1 MQHVVYLDMDMKLGI
16 IRGDLSKTFIAR
28 ENEIY
33 ADSKDKEKKKKH
45 TKILKK
51 KSRKSSC
58 KDLFEDFHSVDLI
71 G

>member
-1 MQHVVYLDMDMKLGI
+1 MQHVVYSNMDMKLGI

-33 ADSKDKEKKKKH
+33 ADSKDKEKKKKS

-51 KSRKSSC
+51 KSRKNSC
-58 KDLFEDFHSVDLI
+58 NDLFEDFHSVDLI

>member
-1 MQHVVYLDMDMKLGI
+1 MQHVVYSNMDMKFGI
-16 IRGDLSKTFIAR
+16 ISGDLSKTFFAR

-33 ADSKDKEKKKKH
+33 ADSKDKEKKKKS

-51 KSRKSSC
+51 KSKKSSR
-58 KDLFEDFHSVDLI
+58 KDLFENFHSVDLI